1 MAEEDEID
9 YESLGSA
16 APRQLL
22 AFSLPRWLAAGC
34 WLSEANFT
42 FMQLQ
47 HADFIDFI
55 LLWYIHQFYPS
66 TNNMLN
72 TAITGDPTVMPFRI
86 HTSCSSRC
94 HPLFGLLLSKIQS
107 E

>member
-22 AFSLPRWLAAGC
+22 AFFAPSLAAGC

-55 LLWYIHQFYPS
+55 ILWYIHQLYSS

-72 TAITGDPTVMPFRI
+72 TAITGDPTVMPFI
-86 HTSCSSRC
+86 ESNTSCSSRC
-94 HPLFGLLLSKIQS
+94 HPSFGLLLS
-107 E
+107 